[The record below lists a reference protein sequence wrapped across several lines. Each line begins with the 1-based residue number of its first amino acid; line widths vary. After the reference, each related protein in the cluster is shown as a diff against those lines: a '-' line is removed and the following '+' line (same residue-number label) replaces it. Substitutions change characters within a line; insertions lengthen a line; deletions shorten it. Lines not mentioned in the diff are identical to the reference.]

1 VVVLQVQR
9 LAAPDELEETCR
21 RVRECFGDCRIIV
34 VAAAA
39 TAAFVQ
45 HLGCAEHV
53 VRMTRWTG
61 PRMRALARRLLRR
74 GATDTCIVFDAAA
87 WPGPAR
93 LELLALAMHT
103 PLCYRELGGEVTPL
117 SRRRL
122 WSRLTA
128 DLILALLAGAA
139 GAVAAAVVALGLAV
153 SWPLLAR
160 PQRREMLRRQRI
172 RRWNDEWLR
181 RL

>member
-1 VVVLQVQR
+1 MVLQVQR
-9 LAAPDELEETCR
+9 LAAPGELEETCR
-21 RVRECFGDCRIIV
+21 RVREYFGDCRIIV

-45 HLGCAEHV
+45 HLGCAEQV
-53 VRMTRWTG
+53 VRMTRWSR
-61 PRMRALARRLLRR
+61 PRMRALARRLRRR
-74 GATDTCIVFDAAA
+74 GTTDTCIVFDGAA

-93 LELLALAMHT
+93 LELLALAMRT
-103 PLCYRELGGEVTPL
+103 PLCYRELGGAVTPL

-128 DLILALLAGAA
+128 DLILALLAGIA
-139 GAVAAAVVALGLAV
+139 GAVAAAVVTLGLVV

-160 PQRREMLRRQRI
+160 PRRREMLRRQRI